1 MCRSEFMKKLIALIL
16 CAVMALALCACN
28 NNVEDEPV
36 TENYDTVSTD
46 PVVIGPSEDAKIF
59 EAEDG
64 SSSAYYYTEDG
75 KLKLVCNYN
84 ADGSLKECREYSY
97 DENDNCNSERVYG
110 AQKEFKSGKIYFYN
124 QKGDILKINFY
135 DAQGKL
141 DYFSEYRYGDN
152 GVLLATPYYEE
163 DGRLINEAVIQGASS
178 SSTTTTT
185 AAEAE

>member
-1 MCRSEFMKKLIALIL
+1 MKKLIALIL
-16 CAVMALALCACN
+16 CVVMALALCACN
-28 NNVEDEPV
+28 NNNVDEEPV

-46 PVVIGPSEDAKIF
+46 AVVIGPAEDAKIF

-64 SSSAYYYTEDG
+64 SSSAYYYDENG
-75 KLKLVCNYN
+75 QLKLVCSYT
-84 ADGSLKECREYSY
+84 AASVLKEAREYGY
-97 DENDNCNSERVYG
+97 DENGNCISERVYG
-110 AQKEFKSGKIYFYN
+110 AQKEFKSAKIYFYN

-135 DAQGKL
+135 DAEGNL

-178 SSTTTTT
+178 TAATTTV
-185 AAEAE
+185 AEAE